1 MSGLIILIPSYNEI
15 KSLRKIVLS
24 IKDKYKILV
33 VNDGST
39 DGTVEFLKKNKINQ
53 VINKNNQ
60 GYTLSLIKGINF
72 IKNNFNKKYILTID
86 ADGEHRLSFIKKI
99 YNEIKKKNLDLVIGN
114 RNFKNRISETLIS
127 KYVDIKYGIKDP
139 FSGFKIYKVDYL
151 YKYINKV
158 NKKKFLID
166 LVSIYLKNSLKIKN
180 INIKV
185 NKIKKRKSRT
195 GIGIIT
201 NIKMLSSIKYFI

>member
-15 KSLRKIVLS
+15 KSLRRIVLS

-39 DGTVEFLKKNKINQ
+39 DGTVEFLKKNKISHI
-53 VINKNNQ
+53 INKNNQ

-72 IKNNFNKKYILTID
+72 IKNNFNVQYILTID

-99 YNEIKKKNLDLVIGN
+99 YNEIKKKKLDLVIGN
-114 RNFKNRISETLIS
+114 RNSKNRISETLIS
-127 KYVDIKYGIKDP
+127 EYVDVKYGIKDP
-139 FSGFKIYKVDYL
+139 FSGFKIYKADYL